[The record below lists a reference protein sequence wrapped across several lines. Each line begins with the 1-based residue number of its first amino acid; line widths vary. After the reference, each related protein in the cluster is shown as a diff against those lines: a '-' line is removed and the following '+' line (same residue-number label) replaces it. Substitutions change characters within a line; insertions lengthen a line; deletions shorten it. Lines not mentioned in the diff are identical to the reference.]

1 MYSIWLHNSDEIL
14 HYIILFYSHFYSR
27 FSNYIN
33 LVNFLSCLKVNLYII
48 RSTFGGFLGGGVGGG
63 ERPNYTSLFSM
74 YMNNVCIYVF
84 LVLLILIYFF
94 RQILSA
100 DCDTCIVIEIVG
112 LLNIKIIYICLYANE
127 KPSTRDPISVYN
139 CMTIMDNG

>member
-1 MYSIWLHNSDEIL
+1 MSESKFIHNLE
-14 HYIILFYSHFYSR
+14 YFWR
-27 FSNYIN
+27 F
-33 LVNFLSCLKVNLYII
+33 F
-48 RSTFGGFLGGGVGGG
+48 FWGGGS
-63 ERPNYTSLFSM
+63 PNYTSLFSM
-74 YMNNVCIYVF
+74 NMNNVCIYVF

-94 RQILSA
+94 LQMLSA
-100 DCDTCIVIEIVG
+100 DCNTCIVIEIVG